1 MVQTATSAPTPG
13 TSGTSTGDKPD
24 SGKSPQLLYMKT
36 LHDRIKGAKV
46 KTGAEEEIKD
56 EDTSGTLIA
65 TSFEVTGNVTG
76 AGENTAL
83 YFSEIH

>member
-1 MVQTATSAPTPG
+1 MIQTATSAPIPG
-13 TSGTSTGDKPD
+13 TSGTSTGGKA

-46 KTGAEEEIKD
+46 KMGAEEEIKD
-56 EDTSGTLIA
+56 KDTAGTLIA

-76 AGENTAL
+76 AGESAVPYL
-83 YFSEIH
+83 SGIQ